1 MDKNAIVKIKTLIEN
16 NIEELTKTKE
26 FVDELSAHPVH
37 DGDLILINNS
47 FILRKPL
54 IKTKKNSQFLLL
66 KVKGNKPDTSE
77 VYVST
82 PSDFDQDFKIVNSK
96 QAEKLSI
103 LNIELAIEQEV
114 QRLGQLI
121 FFLIGDIVD
130 CSYST
135 KIQNHQIS
143 ELKFDPCAG
152 KPEVIGVDGKN
163 IIVINQLTDPVL
175 AWNIIKPELEK
186 IPNINLDDLE
196 KMYAQSF
203 EKIQNEA
210 RLIMNLPP
218 PASPQKSNS
227 FVEQLRESV
236 TEQMKLYKS
245 ALEKCIS
252 GQDPN
257 EINLRE
263 IMRIS
268 YNFADDAIKIM
279 QLLVSLSDLKAVV
292 LWSTLKSHFDLAE
305 SIRNLPWSK
314 SDKKASPDYYV
325 EKIKGARNH
334 AFHHLLLFDRTIEAD
349 LSDVQVKA
357 KKLTILPPYSQRKNN
372 VPLDYEDREIVEIL
386 SEITR
391 ATETVVT
398 LDFWIKNLA
407 VLESFERLLRS
418 TNEVLWLLNSA
429 T

>member
-1 MDKNAIVKIKTLIEN
+1 MDKNATVKITNLIEN
-16 NIEELTKTKE
+16 NIEELIKTEKFVSE
-26 FVDELSAHPVH
+26 FSSHPVQ

-77 VYVST
+77 VFVSA
-82 PSDFDQDFKIVNSK
+82 PSDFDQDFKIISSK

-103 LNIELAIEQEV
+103 LKIEQAIEQEV
-114 QRLGQLI
+114 QNLGQLI

-135 KIQNHQIS
+135 EIQNHHVS
-143 ELKFDPCAG
+143 ELKFDPNVA
-152 KPEVIGVDGKN
+152 KPEVMGADGKT
-163 IIVINQLTDPVL
+163 IIVINQLTDPGA
-175 AWNIIKPELEK
+175 AWNIIKPELK
-186 IPNINLDDLE
+186 IIPNINLDALE

-210 RLIMNLPP
+210 RLIMNLPQ
-218 PASPQKSNS
+218 PASPRRSNS
-227 FVEQLRESV
+227 FIEQLQNSV
-236 TEQMKLYKS
+236 IEQRKFYES
-245 ALEKCIS
+245 ALEKCTS

-268 YNFADDAIKIM
+268 YNFADDAIKLM

-292 LWSTLKSHFDLAE
+292 FWSTLKSHFDLAE
-305 SIRNLPWSK
+305 SIRNLPWTK

-334 AFHHLLLFDRTIEAD
+334 AFHNLLLFDRTIEAD
-349 LSDVQVKA
+349 LSGVQVNA

-407 VLESFERLLRS
+407 VLESFERLLSS
-418 TNEVLWLLNSA
+418 TTEALWLLNSA
-429 T
+429 P

>member
-1 MDKNAIVKIKTLIEN
+1 MDKNATVKITNLIEN
-16 NIEELTKTKE
+16 NIEELIKTEKFVSE
-26 FVDELSAHPVH
+26 FSSHPVQ

-77 VYVST
+77 VFVSA
-82 PSDFDQDFKIVNSK
+82 PSDFDQDFKIISSK

-103 LNIELAIEQEV
+103 LKIEQAIEQEV
-114 QRLGQLI
+114 QNLGQLI

-135 KIQNHQIS
+135 EIQNHHVS
-143 ELKFDPCAG
+143 ELKFDPNVA
-152 KPEVIGVDGKN
+152 KPEVMGADGKT
-163 IIVINQLTDPVL
+163 IIVINQLTDPGA
-175 AWNIIKPELEK
+175 AWNIIKPELEI
-186 IPNINLDDLE
+186 IPNINLDALE

-210 RLIMNLPP
+210 RLIMNLPQ
-218 PASPQKSNS
+218 PASPRRSNS
-227 FVEQLRESV
+227 FIEQLQNSV
-236 TEQMKLYKS
+236 IEQRKFYES
-245 ALEKCIS
+245 ALEKCTS

-268 YNFADDAIKIM
+268 YNFADDAIKLM

-292 LWSTLKSHFDLAE
+292 FWSTLKSHFDLAE
-305 SIRNLPWSK
+305 SIRNLPWTK

-334 AFHHLLLFDRTIEAD
+334 AFHNLLLFDRTIEAD
-349 LSDVQVKA
+349 LSGVQVNA

-407 VLESFERLLRS
+407 VLESFERLLSS
-418 TNEVLWLLNSA
+418 TTEALWLLNSA
-429 T
+429 P

>member
-1 MDKNAIVKIKTLIEN
+1 MNNKVTDEVKALIVKN
-16 NIEELTKTKE
+16 VEELINTKE
-26 FVDELSAHPVH
+26 FNSQFTSQPVQ

-66 KVKGNKPDTSE
+66 KVKGNKPDISE

-82 PSDFDQDFKIVNSK
+82 PSDFDQDFKILNSK
-96 QAEKLSI
+96 QAEKMPLI
-103 LNIELAIEQEV
+103 PIEQAIDKEA
-114 QRLGQLI
+114 QNLGQLI
-121 FFLIGDIVD
+121 FFLIGDVVD

-135 KIQNHQIS
+135 EIQNHHVS
-143 ELKFDPCAG
+143 ELKFDPNVA
-152 KPEVIGVDGKN
+152 KPEVMSADGKT
-163 IIVINQLTDPVL
+163 IIVINQITDPGT
-175 AWNIIKPELEK
+175 AWNIIKLELEI
-186 IPNINLDDLE
+186 IPNINLDALE
-196 KMYAQSF
+196 KAYALSF

-210 RLIMNLPP
+210 RLIMNLPKP
-218 PASPQKSNS
+218 TSPRKSNS
-227 FVEQLRESV
+227 FIEQLQNSV
-236 TEQMKLYKS
+236 IEQRKLYES
-245 ALEKCIS
+245 ALEKCKS

-268 YNFADDAIKIM
+268 YNFADDAINLL

-334 AFHHLLLFDRTIEAD
+334 AFHNLLLFDRTIEAD
-349 LSDVQVKA
+349 LSGVQVHA

-407 VLESFERLLRS
+407 VLESFERLLSS
-418 TNEVLWLLNSA
+418 TKEALWLLNSA